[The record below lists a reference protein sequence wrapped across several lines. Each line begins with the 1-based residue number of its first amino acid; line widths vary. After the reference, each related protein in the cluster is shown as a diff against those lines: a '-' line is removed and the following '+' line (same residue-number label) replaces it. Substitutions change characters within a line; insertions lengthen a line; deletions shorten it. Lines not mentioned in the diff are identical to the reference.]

1 MPKETFLNLEEQ
13 KQKKIINETMK
24 EFSEKGY
31 KNGNIGVIAK
41 NAGVSK
47 GSMYQYFDDK
57 KELCLYCVKVA
68 CDISFKY
75 VDYKI
80 KDCYNMSIFDY
91 IYFGYK
97 NAWTLFK
104 DERLIYVFLQ
114 NIGMDIKSDISGE
127 VLNLISKESQIYYD
141 EIIQMIENNKKQ
153 GLMRSDI
160 TTKNIWIYISA
171 VSGKFKEGMLV
182 IAKEKGKEIY
192 DMSFEDFEPFINDMV
207 SLMKNGI
214 GANKGGV

>member
-1 MPKETFLNLEEQ
+1 MPKETFFNLDEQ
-13 KQKKIINETMK
+13 KQKKIINKTMK
-24 EFSEKGY
+24 EFAEKGY
-31 KNGNIGVIAK
+31 KNGNIGTIAK

-57 KELCLYCVKVA
+57 KELCLYCVKLA

-75 VDYKI
+75 VDNKI
-80 KDCYNMSIFDY
+80 KDCYDMSVFDY

-104 DERLIYVFLQ
+104 DEREVYVFLQ
-114 NIGMDIKSDISGE
+114 NISLDIKSDISEDVFNIIG
-127 VLNLISKESQIYYD
+127 KESQLYFKQIM
-141 EIIQMIENNKKQ
+141 EMIENNKKQ
-153 GLMRSDI
+153 GLMRRDI
-160 TTKNIWIYISA
+160 STANIWIYISA

-192 DMSFEDFEPFINDMV
+192 DMSFEDFEPFIKDMI

-214 GANKGGV
+214 GQNNGG